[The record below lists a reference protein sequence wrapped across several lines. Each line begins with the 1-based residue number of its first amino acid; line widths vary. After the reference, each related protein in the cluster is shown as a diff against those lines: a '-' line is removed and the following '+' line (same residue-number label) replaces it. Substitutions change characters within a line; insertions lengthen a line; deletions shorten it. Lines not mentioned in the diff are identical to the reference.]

1 MAVMLVSPVL
11 RTTTLRPK
19 QESLWQWTISS
30 PVDLV
35 FAANHTKS
43 NFRVF
48 STAVNISICIIL
60 LISVTSETRTITRDE
75 SCRVE
80 VSALR
85 FLIIFYLFLSVSRCD
100 AHASRRA
107 R

>member
-35 FAANHTKS
+35 FAANHAKS

-48 STAVNISICIIL
+48 STAVNISINMHNFIDF
-60 LISVTSETRTITRDE
+60 RDQRD
-75 SCRVE
+75 SHNYSGRK
-80 VSALR
+80 
-85 FLIIFYLFLSVSRCD
+85 LSS
-100 AHASRRA
+100 
-107 R
+107 